1 MHVYITR
8 GGLDVKH
15 AVWRPL
21 FFKKWQ
27 VSTPPNCS
35 LTGCNGWRK
44 NDGFRAWLWISAPE
58 KWVLA

>member
-1 MHVYITR
+1 MTR

-21 FFKKWQ
+21 FFKEWQ

-44 NDGFRAWLWISAPE
+44 NDGFRARLWISVPE
-58 KWVLA
+58 K